1 MEQNGTHFAENLTQR
16 QLTALPHLLRP
27 GSLSVQARHAG
38 VGRTT
43 LYRWLQDENFRECLE
58 WLRKETMRF
67 TQAQLQAMSYKAAAV
82 LDDALDDHDTRIRL
96 QAARLVLDQAHNAQR
111 DQTLHSKVENLI
123 DAVTLMDDPMW
134 RPR

>member
-58 WLRKETMRF
+58 WLRKETMQF
-67 TQAQLQAMSYKAAAV
+67 TQAQLQAMSYKAAAA
-82 LDDALDDHDTRIRL
+82 LDDALDDDSVRVRL
-96 QAARLVLDQAHNAQR
+96 AAARLVLDQAYNAQR
-111 DQTLHSKVENLI
+111 DHDLRRRVENLF
-123 DAVTLMDDPMW
+123 DAFHILQDPSW
-134 RPR
+134 RPQ

>member
-58 WLRKETMRF
+58 WLRKETMQF
-67 TQAQLQAMSYKAAAV
+67 TQAQLQAMSYKAAAA
-82 LDDALDDHDTRIRL
+82 LDDALDDDSVRVRL
-96 QAARLVLDQAHNAQR
+96 AAARLVLDQACNAQR
-111 DQTLHSKVENLI
+111 DHDLRRRVENHF
-123 DAVTLMDDPMW
+123 DAFHILQDPSW
-134 RPR
+134 RPQ

>member
-1 MEQNGTHFAENLTQR
+1 MYQYATEIAENLTER
-16 QLTALPHLLRP
+16 QLAALPHLLKP
-27 GSLSVQARHAG
+27 GTLTAQARHAG
-38 VGRTT
+38 VNRTT

-67 TQAQLQAMSYKAAAV
+67 TQAHLQAISYKAAAV

-96 QAARLVLDQAHNAQR
+96 QADRLVLDQAHNAQR

-123 DAVTLMDDPMW
+123 DAVKLMDDPMW
-134 RPR
+134 PPQ

>member
-43 LYRWLQDENFRECLE
+43 LYRWLQDEKFRECLE

-96 QAARLVLDQAHNAQR
+96 QAARLVLDQTHNAQR

>member
-1 MEQNGTHFAENLTQR
+1 M
-16 QLTALPHLLRP
+16 ALPHLLTP
-27 GSLSVQARHAG
+27 GTIADQARRAG
-38 VGRTT
+38 IGRKT

-82 LDDALDDHDTRIRL
+82 LDDALDDHDSRIRL
-96 QAARLVLDQAHNAQR
+96 QAARLVLAEARNAQY
-111 DQTLHSKVENLI
+111 DQTLQSRVENLI
-123 DAVTLMDDPMW
+123 DAVSLHNDPQW